1 VRFSRV
7 TARRSRRGLL
17 ALAPVLVCLLA
28 AFRPAPASI
37 QARLETYLAD
47 WYATIPG
54 TRIAVSPTREVT
66 VPGFSAWR
74 LERKAEGGG
83 PAAARTE
90 SGLALADEA
99 RGEVFLGEVLHD
111 PDRLAAKKPFD
122 PEADLRNIQSSL
134 QDMLGVPVKLEL
146 AAPASGHARANL
158 RPIVVR
164 ALQGEDAWTALPGFV
179 STDGATVLLG
189 ELRPLS
195 EPIVSWRTKLLASRP
210 GVRAEPGAF
219 AVTEFLDFQCERCK
233 RRTPE
238 ARRAAAAL
246 GGTVEV
252 RFLPL
257 VKQHEW
263 SFAAAECAAALA
275 EAAPAAFLRYEE
287 AVFGRFESMSA
298 AAARELA
305 GDMAEASKAKA
316 AYEAAL
322 SSGRARDR
330 VLRDI
335 ELASRLGIHGTPS
348 FVLDWKLVPGERGY
362 LENALMQVYGPGRRK
377 ESGDRVI
384 R

>member
-1 VRFSRV
+1 V

-17 ALAPVLVCLLA
+17 ALAPALACLLTG
-28 AFRPAPASI
+28 FRPAPSSV

-47 WYATIPG
+47 WYAAIPG
-54 TRIAVSPTREVT
+54 TRIGVSPTREVT

-74 LERKAEGGG
+74 LERKGEGGA
-83 PAAARTE
+83 PAAAHAE
-90 SGLALADEA
+90 SGLVLADEA

-122 PEADLRNIQSSL
+122 PDADLRNIQASL
-134 QDMLGVPVKLEL
+134 QEMLGVPVKLEL
-146 AAPASGHARANL
+146 ARVEAAAAAPGRARANL

-164 ALQGEDAWTALPGFV
+164 GRQEEDAWIAMPGFV

-195 EPIVSWRTKLLASRP
+195 EPIVSWRAKLLASRP

-287 AVFGRFESMSA
+287 AVFARSESMSA

-305 GDMAEASKAKA
+305 GDMAEASKAKSL
-316 AYEAAL
+316 YEAAL

-348 FVLDWKLVPGERGY
+348 FVLDGKLVPGERGY
-362 LENALMQVYGPGRRK
+362 LENALMLTHLGRK
-377 ESGDRVI
+377 P
-384 R
+384 